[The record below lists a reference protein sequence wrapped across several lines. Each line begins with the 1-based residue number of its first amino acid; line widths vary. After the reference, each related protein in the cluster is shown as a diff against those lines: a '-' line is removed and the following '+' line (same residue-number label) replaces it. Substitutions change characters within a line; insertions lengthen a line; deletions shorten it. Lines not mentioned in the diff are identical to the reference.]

1 MASYKKTTLDTLGW
15 NLNLYDNQNAY
26 KETLGD
32 FDIPNWSIDNFNRND
47 LWKGRYQLASEQT
60 YNDLSLQQKETLRK
74 EIFDMW
80 SEGIWEVIRM
90 RIGLK
95 LDVLGYHM
103 LNDQQQ
109 NSLKL
114 AIAYQINYWRT
125 NLPYEVGA
133 TVTRISTNIQTTIN
147 ASEFLTG
154 FDALS
159 ARTRTAIVNAGLET
173 YSLSNL
179 VKNVYREDYLITEM
193 NTLKED
199 ISDLK
204 TSSQTWSVP
213 NNLLTRVEA
222 ANLYEPK
229 NVGYITE
236 INADA
241 KYATK
246 QEIIGI
252 SDGGYYDTQR
262 VIKDSVIEKK
272 LESTSGEK
280 LVERKKYDEYVIEL
294 SDNNDNI
301 IHTLSF
307 DSTGLKIDNNSFLN
321 EGVLNSRLTNF
332 YTKSE
337 YDTGFTTE
345 QNRVN
350 SELTD
355 IKADI
360 TDINSKYL
368 PKTGGQATGYITSTK
383 TSFTNN
389 NQLVTKKYVDDTL
402 TGTGQ
407 FNPDLYYSKTDTDD
421 KFYTKIDINDRF
433 YSKID
438 SDARFM
444 GRNDE
449 VLNKDSLKT
458 IMEELDTDTM
468 DWVWEI
474 SKLCGRENF
483 TIKNEDYS
491 DLYATANGIGKKYTH
506 VEATTGNA
514 LSQWTTYEN
523 DKFVKLST
531 TIDLWVNIK
540 QWTTTDSS
548 GAEIRIFMDIK
559 FNGEEDTYPN
569 APIINKY
576 QYRFRTY
583 KGTGYN
589 VTHPDVPNR
598 NIYFRF
604 AYKRPT
610 IKGFIKALSNKLGG
624 GN

>member
-80 SEGIWEVIRM
+80 SEGIWEIIRQ

-109 NSLKL
+109 NALKL
-114 AIAYQINYWRT
+114 AIAYQINYWRV
-125 NLPYEVGA
+125 NLPYEFGS

-179 VKNVYREDYLITEM
+179 VKNVYREDYLITEL
-193 NTLKED
+193 NTIKED
-199 ISDLK
+199 VSDLK
-204 TSSQTWSVP
+204 TSAQTWSVP

-241 KYATK
+241 KYALKTD
-246 QEIIGI
+246 IIGI

-262 VIKDSVIEKK
+262 VINDGVIEKK
-272 LESTSGEK
+272 LESTSGDK
-280 LVERKKYDEYVIEL
+280 LVERRKYNEFIIEL

-307 DSTGLKIDNNSFLN
+307 DTTGLKVDNNGFLN
-321 EGVLNSRLTNF
+321 EGTLNSRLTNY
-332 YTKSE
+332 YTKNNL
-337 YDTGFTTE
+337 DTKLTTV
-345 QNRVN
+345 Q
-350 SELTD
+350 
-355 IKADI
+355 ADI
-360 TDINSKYL
+360 ADINSKYL
-368 PKTGGQATGYITSTK
+368 SKEGGTITGYIITTQ
-383 TSFTNN
+383 TTFNAA
-389 NQLVTKKYVDDTL
+389 NQLVTKQYVDSTI

-407 FNPDLYYSKTDTDD
+407 FNASLYYNKNETDTKFYSKTD
-421 KFYTKIDINDRF
+421 INVN
-433 YSKID
+433 YI
-438 SDARFM
+438 
-444 GRNDE
+444 
-449 VLNKDSLKT
+449 NKAKLKEIFQDSLDHVGKGT
-458 IMEELDTDTM
+458 LPDITLDKNDFIERDFISIEKKLYFEFNGTEYSVEFAILPDTETEALQNPVIENIFI
-468 DWVWEI
+468 DWVFYAAAEDAHVAVRETQ
-474 SKLCGRENF
+474 KLIVWKE
-483 TIKNEDYS
+483 TTEQKYKIKYNSSSET
-491 DLYATANGIGKKYTH
+491 LANKNTPESGTTWGNSITLTN
-506 VEATTGNA
+506 VE
-514 LSQWTTYEN
+514 
-523 DKFVKLST
+523 
-531 TIDLWVNIK
+531 
-540 QWTTTDSS
+540 TDADS
-548 GAEIRIFMDIK
+548 A
-559 FNGEEDTYPN
+559 
-569 APIINKY
+569 
-576 QYRFRTY
+576 
-583 KGTGYN
+583 
-589 VTHPDVPNR
+589 
-598 NIYFRF
+598 
-604 AYKRPT
+604 
-610 IKGFIKALSNKLGG
+610 KALAEYIISRL
-624 GN
+624 